1 MSWIDLD
8 QSETF
13 VYEWQKGMLGSFK
26 TALAELICMGDIQ
39 NQAELA
45 KVFPMEVRAIQMYQN
60 ESGWYSNIEKKME
73 N

>member
-1 MSWIDLD
+1 MGWLDLD

-26 TALAELICMGDIQ
+26 NALAELICMGDTQ

-45 KVFPMEVRAIQMYQN
+45 KGFPIEVHAIQMYQTK
-60 ESGWYSNIEKKME
+60 SGWYSNIIKKME